1 MVLGFGDN
9 LDVVG
14 VSRGVRPWI
23 KMESSTEMEVDTDEG
38 GSSESVGRCRF
49 GKGLCGPKEGL
60 KESKVCRQRAGGRD
74 ALLILSRHLSMES

>member
-23 KMESSTEMEVDTDEG
+23 KMESSTEMEVDTNEG

-49 GKGLCGPKEGL
+49 GKGLCGPKGRKASRSRRCVG
-60 KESKVCRQRAGGRD
+60 KELAGEMRC
-74 ALLILSRHLSMES
+74 